1 VADPAEHP
9 SGLTHLV
16 FTRIPYW
23 ILGSLMLAGI
33 AIIFA
38 NVVGRYVF
46 GYALFWAEE
55 TLVYLTIWGVGI
67 GLAAV
72 TFNGDHLNM
81 DLFSSRLRGRAK
93 TLLDG
98 LVMIVFVVCF
108 AFVIRQSYQVVT
120 LFMQSG
126 AVSVSAGIPKAI
138 PHAALLIGFVLA
150 LLAAM
155 LRFWNH
161 LKGKD

>member
-1 VADPAEHP
+1 MTDPAAD
-9 SGLTHLV
+9 SSSFARLV
-16 FTRIPYW
+16 FERIPHW
-23 ILGSLMLAGI
+23 ILGTLMLTGI

-72 TFNGDHLNM
+72 TFKGEHLNM
-81 DLFSSRLRGRAK
+81 DLFSSRLRGRGK
-93 TLLDG
+93 LLMDG
-98 LVMIVFVVCF
+98 LILVAFIVCF
-108 AFVIRQSYQVVT
+108 GFVIRQSYQVVT

-138 PHAALLIGFVLA
+138 PHAALLVGFVLA
-150 LLAAM
+150 LLAALM
-155 LRFWNH
+155 RFRNH
-161 LKGKD
+161 LKGGG